1 MVMRDGDGEW
11 RLKMDGCLIS
21 GEAQRGV
28 IWGIVC
34 SSAGHGGASG
44 QRTWQSRYTEHAESR
59 IFILSLLSNGHWY

>member
-44 QRTWQSRYTEHAESR
+44 QRTRCA
-59 IFILSLLSNGHWY
+59 